1 MFDAATYGL
10 GEVTDFGPLTVL
22 GAVFTV
28 LLAGFWIVV
37 TQRSFVGMWTGA
49 LFRAP
54 CLSEETGM
62 VRDCSEDVHGTTMVK
77 TML

>member
-1 MFDAATYGL
+1 
-10 GEVTDFGPLTVL
+10 
-22 GAVFTV
+22 FTV